1 MYVLMYLSPFH
12 FQIAFL
18 NVWDVASSFL
28 TDSSSRFQIIP
39 GIRNVSNVLIAT
51 NLSRKSAL
59 FETMMSFAKKTF
71 LGRVQST
78 ICSTLHFKKVN
89 IFCRKFGP
97 KCGSCG
103 THIPPSDIVRRA
115 QDNVYHLDCFACI
128 ICGRKLDTGDEFYL
142 MEDKKLLCKYDYE
155 TAKSKGKGYI
165 SFS

>member
-39 GIRNVSNVLIAT
+39 GIQNVSNVLIAT

-89 IFCRKFGP
+89 IFLQK
-97 KCGSCG
+97 
-103 THIPPSDIVRRA
+103 IRA
-115 QDNVYHLDCFACI
+115 QMWIMWDSYSAL
-128 ICGRKLDTGDEFYL
+128 GY
-142 MEDKKLLCKYDYE
+142 CKASTRQCVSSGLFCMHNMWTE
-155 TAKSKGKGYI
+155 AGYW
-165 SFS
+165 